1 MSNTTG
7 AIVVF
12 GGIFLA
18 GGAIGYAFG
27 EKSADSAL
35 EWALSK
41 TSECEQSYVADGYDN
56 VTECLKFAIWAAEDE
71 REIDPG

>member
-12 GGIFLA
+12 GGIFLT
-18 GGAIGYAFG
+18 GGMMGYSIG

-35 EWALSK
+35 QWALTK
-41 TSECEQSYVADGYDN
+41 TSECEQSYEADGYDN
-56 VTECLKFAIWAAEDE
+56 VTECLEFAIWAADDE